1 MIQGNLTQDQASEVD
16 DILRSKLQSSPL
28 PCDAKTDI
36 MCAELPPGVNIVRCD
51 SLAGEEDTNTLVTN
65 YYQAGPGNIRDQA
78 IMEAIVL
85 LMEEPV
91 FDTLRTQEQLGYQVS
106 MTFRNTYGVFGL
118 SVTVNTQANK
128 FTPDHVDQRVENF
141 FKTFVSESINSE
153 TVSQAIQSLLK
164 LKVCAST
171 YR

>member
-1 MIQGNLTQDQASEVD
+1 M
-16 DILRSKLQSSPL
+16 
-28 PCDAKTDI
+28 
-36 MCAELPPGVNIVRCD
+36 PPGVNIVRCD
-51 SLAGEEDTNTLVTN
+51 SLASDEDTNTLVTN

-141 FKTFVSESINSE
+141 FKTFVSESINNE

-164 LKVCAST
+164 LKVCVQKDC
-171 YR
+171 